1 MDQATR
7 RTKPSYHS
15 AHYWLKFAAGFGMLM
30 LLWSAPLYADTL
42 AFSFSGVTTFT
53 ISAGSNTIPA
63 GSSFTGVL
71 SYETPQ
77 SGMVT
82 SFAGGTQSVFSFNS
96 LTLTISG
103 QTVSASAGQL
113 GLYNDVN
120 PSTGVPVGDSLYTF
134 VPGIPGNGPGP
145 SSGSIDGLIPNYIYL
160 GLVDTSGAVFTSSD
174 LPQTLTL
181 SKFNEAFLGINYG
194 PFGAGNTTT
203 IFPLTSLSTVPN
215 SQSVP
220 EPASSILLGTGLLG
234 LVGFLRKK
242 LVR

>member
-1 MDQATR
+1 MDRATR
-7 RTKPSYHS
+7 SYYW
-15 AHYWLKFAAGFGMLM
+15 AHFWLKFVAGVGMLM

-42 AFSFSGVTTFT
+42 ALNYAGSTTIA
-53 ISAGSNTIPA
+53 ISAGGSTIPA
-63 GSSFTGVL
+63 GSDFTGVL

-77 SGMVT
+77 SGVIT

-96 LTLTISG
+96 LTLTIGG

-120 PSTGVPVGDSLYTF
+120 PSSGVPVGDSLYTF

-145 SSGSIDGLIPNYIYL
+145 SSGSIDGLVPNYIYL
-160 GLVDTSGAVFTSSD
+160 GLVDASGAVFTSSA

-181 SKFNEAFLGINYG
+181 SQFNEAFLGINYG

-203 IFPLTSLSTVPN
+203 IFPLTSLNTVSN
-215 SQSVP
+215 SQPVL
-220 EPASSILLGTGLLG
+220 EPASSLLLGTGLIG

-242 LVR
+242 LAR

>member
-194 PFGAGNTTT
+194 PFGTGNTTT